1 MIYSK
6 GSALFFMTD
15 STILYL
21 EIDAACF
28 IIILLILFHSGKAIF
43 SRYISCYF
51 HSTLFCLLIFTLLD
65 AVSAL
70 IRSGVL
76 ILPIYLIHVITIV
89 YLCCCCIA
97 AWRWFL
103 FTEDIFYASWIHNPL
118 KHFLTAIPW
127 SGIFLLTA
135 SSPFT
140 GLIYRWDDELS
151 FYMGPLFY
159 INFLIPCLYLLPVS
173 IKSLYRSCLRKYY
186 CRRKNYR
193 ILASFAL
200 IPCTALLLHPLIANT
215 PITAISVTITITY
228 IYIQIQELLLIID
241 PLTKLSNR
249 YKMTEYLEFCL
260 SHTAPSQNLYLFSM
274 DLDYFKQI
282 NDTYGHPEGDQ
293 ALIAFAQILK
303 RLEYQLGGISVR
315 YGGDE
320 FAFLYE
326 SSNPDTPL
334 LLKAELNHQLDQHNQ
349 NSGKPYSLQASI
361 GYARYLPEYKDITA
375 FIKAADQNLY
385 EEKQNRKLPSTSR

>member
-1 MIYSK
+1 
-6 GSALFFMTD
+6 MTD

-21 EIDAACF
+21 EIDTACF
-28 IIILLILFHSGKAIF
+28 IIMLLILLHSGKAVF
-43 SRYISCYF
+43 SRYISSYF
-51 HSTLFCLLIFTLLD
+51 HSTLISLLIFTLLD
-65 AVSAL
+65 AAFK
-70 IRSGVL
+70 L
-76 ILPIYLIHVITIV
+76 ILSGILLLPIPLIHIITI
-89 YLCCCCIA
+89 LDLSCCSIA

-103 FTEDIFYASWIHNPL
+103 FTEDILYASWIRSRWKCL
-118 KHFLTAIPW
+118 FSLIPCL
-127 SGIFLLTA
+127 GIFLLTV

-140 GLIYRWDDELS
+140 GLVYTWNEDMTFHR
-151 FYMGPLFY
+151 GPFFY
-159 INFLIPCLYLLPVS
+159 INFFIPCLYLLPVS

-186 CRRKNYR
+186 SKRKNYR

-200 IPCTALLLHPLIANT
+200 IPCIALMLHPQIADT

-249 YKMTEYLEFCL
+249 YKMTEYLKSCL
-260 SHTAPSQNLYLFSM
+260 SYGTPARTIYLFSI

-282 NDTYGHPEGDQ
+282 NDTYGHLEGDQ

-303 RLEYQLGGISVR
+303 HLEYHLGGICAR

-326 SSNPDTPL
+326 STNPDAPI
-334 LLKAELNHQLDQHNQ
+334 LLKTELKHRLCQYNQ
-349 NSGKPYSLQASI
+349 TSGKPYTLQASI
-361 GYARYLPEYKDITA
+361 GYARYLPEYQDITA

-385 EEKQNRKLPSTSR
+385 EEKQTRKHTSTLR